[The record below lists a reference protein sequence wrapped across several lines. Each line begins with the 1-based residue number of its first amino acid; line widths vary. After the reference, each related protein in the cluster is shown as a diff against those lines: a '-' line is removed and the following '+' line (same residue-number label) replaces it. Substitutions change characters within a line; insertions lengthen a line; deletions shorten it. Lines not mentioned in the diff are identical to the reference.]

1 MSFRDRVLAWAPAV
15 VWALVIFFMS
25 TEEMAARHTRTWLAP
40 IVRFFFP
47 SVGEASFELGHAV
60 VRKLA
65 HVAEYFVF
73 ALLLE
78 RGWRRGSMLARART
92 PIAAFAVAAL
102 YSLTDEAHQTFVA
115 ARTASL
121 RDCGLDSLGAAI
133 AARVVSRRRSRLGA
147 SRKRSASATRIR

>member
-47 SVGEASFELGHAV
+47 Y
-60 VRKLA
+60 
-65 HVAEYFVF
+65 VAEYFVF

>member
-1 MSFRDRVLAWAPAV
+1 MSLRDRVSAWAPAV

-25 TEEMAARHTRTWLAP
+25 TEEMAGRHTRTWLAP

-47 SVGEASFELGHAV
+47 SVREASFELGHAV

-73 ALLLE
+73 ALLVD
-78 RGWRRGSMLARART
+78 RGWRRGSTLAPARA
-92 PIAAFAVAAL
+92 PLAAFAVAAL
-102 YSLTDEAHQTFVA
+102 YSLTDEGHQTFVA

-121 RDCGLDSLGAAI
+121 LDCGLDSLGAAL
-133 AARVVSRRRSRLGA
+133 AARVARRRTFL
-147 SRKRSASATRIR
+147 